1 MTFTPPLDYRL
12 TSISHLTAP
21 CASSQVG
28 ISHSYTA
35 GILLSSENSRSLSAP
50 ITAPDRKLSWRAPP
64 LALPFPRP
72 ERSVSPES
80 NDSISE
86 ELNHF
91 KPIVCSPCTPPK
103 RLADGRLLHPAVVK
117 ATPRN
122 LSRGLQKATSYEAS
136 PAVLQKWM
144 QIELD
149 RQNLRLNSKAT
160 SPIKDLHDQNQE
172 DEEDEEEVEEQVV
185 EPRGGRKLVFES
197 SASEADVFQR
207 QSVRIR
213 VPAVRYGGEGGAF
226 RQGAA
231 LESSLGRPEPCG
243 GAVFLSRRQSFS
255 PYTRT
260 SSLQASRL
268 VSKDLQAD
276 SRRGRKREQKTKHLD
291 PDRDPGLKR
300 SRPLSQEPLDLEK
313 VQQERRDLVLARKL
327 QKQLDQEDR
336 DGHTRRDAYLLRSW
350 ISSQNR
356 RRRGL
361 RRSRR
366 ISKKH

>member
-1 MTFTPPLDYRL
+1 M
-12 TSISHLTAP
+12 
-21 CASSQVG
+21 G

-64 LALPFPRP
+64 LALPLPCP

-103 RLADGRLLHPAVVK
+103 RLADGRLLRPAVVK

-160 SPIKDLHDQNQE
+160 SPIKDLRDQHQE
-172 DEEDEEEVEEQVV
+172 DEEDEEMEEQAV

-213 VPAVRYGGEGGAF
+213 VPAVRYSGDF
-226 RQGAA
+226 RQGSA

-260 SSLQASRL
+260 SSLQSSRL
-268 VSKDLQAD
+268 VVSKDSQAD
-276 SRRGRKREQKTKHLD
+276 GRRGRKREQKTKHLD
-291 PDRDPGLKR
+291 LDRDRDPRLKR
-300 SRPLSQEPLDLEK
+300 SRSLNQEPLDLEK

-327 QKQLDQEDR
+327 QKQLDQENQDS
-336 DGHTRRDAYLLRSW
+336 HTRRDAYLLRSW

>member
-1 MTFTPPLDYRL
+1 MLL
-12 TSISHLTAP
+12 L
-21 CASSQVG
+21 QVG

-64 LALPFPRP
+64 LALPLPRP

-103 RLADGRLLHPAVVK
+103 RLADGRLLQPAVVK

-160 SPIKDLHDQNQE
+160 SPIKDLCDQHQE
-172 DEEDEEEVEEQVV
+172 AEGDEEEVEEQAV

-213 VPAVRYGGEGGAF
+213 VPAVRYSGDY

-231 LESSLGRPEPCG
+231 LESNLGRPEPCG

-260 SSLQASRL
+260 SSLQTSRL

-291 PDRDPGLKR
+291 PDQDRGLKR
-300 SRPLSQEPLDLEK
+300 SRSISQEPLDSEK

-327 QKQLDQEDR
+327 QKQLDQENQDS
-336 DGHTRRDAYLLRSW
+336 HTRRDAYLLRSW

-361 RRSRR
+361 RRSHR

>member
-1 MTFTPPLDYRL
+1 MLL
-12 TSISHLTAP
+12 L
-21 CASSQVG
+21 QVG

-50 ITAPDRKLSWRAPP
+50 IMAPDRKLSWRAPP
-64 LALPFPRP
+64 LALPLPRP

-103 RLADGRLLHPAVVK
+103 RLADGRLLRPAVVK

-160 SPIKDLHDQNQE
+160 SPIKELRDQRK
-172 DEEDEEEVEEQVV
+172 EEGEVEEEVEEAV
-185 EPRGGRKLVFES
+185 EPRGGRKLVFEP

-213 VPAVRYGGEGGAF
+213 VPAVRFSGEGGAF

-268 VSKDLQAD
+268 VAKDSQAD
-276 SRRGRKREQKTKHLD
+276 GRRGRKREQKTKHLD
-291 PDRDPGLKR
+291 QDRDRDPGLKR
-300 SRPLSQEPLDLEK
+300 SRPLSQEPLDVGK
-313 VQQERRDLVLARKL
+313 VQQERRDRVLARKL
-327 QKQLDQEDR
+327 QKQLDQENGDS
-336 DGHTRRDAYLLRSW
+336 HTHRHAYLLRSW

>member
-1 MTFTPPLDYRL
+1 MLL
-12 TSISHLTAP
+12 L
-21 CASSQVG
+21 QVG

-35 GILLSSENSRSLSAP
+35 GILLSTENSRSLSAP
-50 ITAPDRKLSWRAPP
+50 IMAPDRKLSWRAPP
-64 LALPFPRP
+64 LVLPLPRP

-103 RLADGRLLHPAVVK
+103 RLADGRLLRPAVVK

-122 LSRGLQKATSYEAS
+122 LSRGLQKATSYETS

-149 RQNLRLNSKAT
+149 RQNLRLISKAT
-160 SPIKDLHDQNQE
+160 SPIKELRDQRKA
-172 DEEDEEEVEEQVV
+172 EEEGGEEVEEAV

-197 SASEADVFQR
+197 SASEADVYQR
-207 QSVRIR
+207 HSVRIR
-213 VPAVRYGGEGGAF
+213 VPAVRYSGEDGAF
-226 RQGAA
+226 KQGAA

-268 VSKDLQAD
+268 VAKDSQAD
-276 SRRGRKREQKTKHLD
+276 GRRGRKREQKTKHLD
-291 PDRDPGLKR
+291 PGQDRDPGLKR
-300 SRPLSQEPLDLEK
+300 SRPLSQEPLDVGK
-313 VQQERRDLVLARKL
+313 VQQERRDRVLARKL
-327 QKQLDQEDR
+327 QKQLDQENR
-336 DGHTRRDAYLLRSW
+336 DSHTHRDAYLLRSW

>member
-1 MTFTPPLDYRL
+1 MLL
-12 TSISHLTAP
+12 L
-21 CASSQVG
+21 QVG

-64 LALPFPRP
+64 LALPLPRP

-103 RLADGRLLHPAVVK
+103 RLADGRLLRPAVVK

-122 LSRGLQKATSYEAS
+122 LSRGLQKATSYETS

-160 SPIKDLHDQNQE
+160 SPIKHLRDQHQE
-172 DEEDEEEVEEQVV
+172 DEEDEEVEEQAVG
-185 EPRGGRKLVFES
+185 PRGGRKLVFES
-197 SASEADVFQR
+197 LASEADVFQR

-213 VPAVRYGGEGGAF
+213 VPAVRYGGDF
-226 RQGAA
+226 RQGAV

-268 VSKDLQAD
+268 VSKDSQAD
-276 SRRGRKREQKTKHLD
+276 GRRGRKREQKTKHLD
-291 PDRDPGLKR
+291 PDRDLAMKR

-327 QKQLDQEDR
+327 QKQLDQENQDS
-336 DGHTRRDAYLLRSW
+336 HTRRDAYLLRSW
-350 ISSQNR
+350 ISSKNR

>member
-1 MTFTPPLDYRL
+1 M
-12 TSISHLTAP
+12 
-21 CASSQVG
+21 G
-28 ISHSYTA
+28 IRHSYTA

-50 ITAPDRKLSWRAPP
+50 ITVPDRKLSWRAPP
-64 LALPFPRP
+64 LTLPLPRP

-103 RLADGRLLHPAVVK
+103 RLADGRLLQPAVVK

-160 SPIKDLHDQNQE
+160 SPIKELRDQRQE
-172 DEEDEEEVEEQVV
+172 EEGEGLEEDEEEGSEL
-185 EPRGGRKLVFES
+185 RGGRKLVFES
-197 SASEADVFQR
+197 SPSKAEILQR
-207 QSVRIR
+207 QSVQIR
-213 VPAVRYGGEGGAF
+213 VPAVRYGGEGGPF
-226 RQGAA
+226 RQGAVP
-231 LESSLGRPEPCG
+231 ESSFGRPEPCG
-243 GAVFLSRRQSFS
+243 GAVFLSCRQSFS

-260 SSLQASRL
+260 SSQQANKL
-268 VSKDLQAD
+268 VTKDSQVD
-276 SRRGRKREQKTKHLD
+276 GRRGRKREQKTKHLD
-291 PDRDPGLKR
+291 PDRDPVLKR
-300 SRPLSQEPLDLEK
+300 NRPLSQDPLDVGK
-313 VQQERRDLVLARKL
+313 IQQERRDRLLAMKL
-327 QKQLDQEDR
+327 QKQLDRENR
-336 DGHTRRDAYLLRSW
+336 DSHTQRDTYLLRSW

-356 RRRGL
+356 RRRGM

>member
-1 MTFTPPLDYRL
+1 MLL
-12 TSISHLTAP
+12 L
-21 CASSQVG
+21 QVG

-50 ITAPDRKLSWRAPP
+50 ITAPERKLSCRAPP
-64 LALPFPRP
+64 LTLPLPRP

-103 RLADGRLLHPAVVK
+103 RLADGRLLQPAVIK

-160 SPIKDLHDQNQE
+160 SPIKDLLVAA
-172 DEEDEEEVEEQVV
+172 EEEEEVEEQSV
-185 EPRGGRKLVFES
+185 EPRGGRKLVFDS

-213 VPAVRYGGEGGAF
+213 VPAVRYSGEGGAF
-226 RQGAA
+226 RQGAI

-260 SSLQASRL
+260 SSLQAGRL
-268 VSKDLQAD
+268 VSKDSQAD
-276 SRRGRKREQKTKHLD
+276 SRKGRKREQKTKHLD
-291 PDRDPGLKR
+291 PDRDSGLKR

-327 QKQLDQEDR
+327 QKQLDQENR
-336 DGHTRRDAYLLRSW
+336 DSHTHRDAYLLRSW

>member
-1 MTFTPPLDYRL
+1 MLL
-12 TSISHLTAP
+12 L
-21 CASSQVG
+21 QVG
-28 ISHSYTA
+28 ISHSFTA

-50 ITAPDRKLSWRAPP
+50 ITVPDRKLSWRSPA
-64 LALPFPRP
+64 LSLPFPHP
-72 ERSVSPES
+72 ERSISPES

-103 RLADGRLLHPAVVK
+103 RLADGRLLQPALVK

-160 SPIKDLHDQNQE
+160 SPIKDLREQE
-172 DEEDEEEVEEQVV
+172 DEEDEEEVEEQAV

-197 SASEADVFQR
+197 SASDADVFQR

-213 VPAVRYGGEGGAF
+213 VPAVRFSGDF

-260 SSLQASRL
+260 SSLHASRL
-268 VSKDLQAD
+268 VVSKDLQAD

-291 PDRDPGLKR
+291 PDRDSGLKR
-300 SRPLSQEPLDLEK
+300 SRPLSQEPQDLEK

-327 QKQLDQEDR
+327 QKQLDQENQDS
-336 DGHTRRDAYLLRSW
+336 HTRRDAYLLRSW